1 MLIKQEQDEIQ
12 TFLGDASNTAGGRA
26 ERVLFPESAE
36 EVARALAEAA
46 RAGTPVTVAG
56 AGTGI
61 VGGRVPYGGAVLST
75 ARLNRVGEFVRETW
89 GGGHATAGAG
99 VVLSDFQ
106 REAKARG
113 LLYPPDP
120 TEGSCYIGGTV
131 ATNASGART
140 FKYGPTRAYVR
151 ALQVALTTGD
161 LLEIRRGE
169 LFAGADGT
177 VKIPLGGGR
186 KIEARL
192 PTYTMPATRKHAAGY
207 YTQPGMDLIDLFV
220 GSEGTLG
227 VVTEAELSLL
237 PQPEG
242 VLSGVVFF
250 REEENLLAFV
260 REARERSLKTRAGE
274 TREHDERMARGEE
287 FDNEDDYWIPMG
299 IDARALEYFDGEA
312 LNFLRERYPLVP
324 LGAAGAVFFEQETTA
339 STEDNLGIAWLS
351 YLQRHKAMEDE
362 SWFGTNEHDRAE
374 MRAFRHALPVMVNEW
389 LGRRG
394 QRKVSTDMA
403 VPDAAFPE
411 MLRFYKETLRA
422 GRLGYVIFGH
432 IGDNHVHVNIL
443 PRDDAEQA
451 AARETYGRFV
461 ERAVALGGTI
471 SAEHGVGKIKR
482 EYLRALYGER
492 SLREMAELKRAFDP
506 ACVLGRGNVFAEEFL
521 PAPGA
526 N

>member
-1 MLIKQEQDEIQ
+1 MLIKSEQDEIQ
-12 TFLGDASNTAGGRA
+12 SFLADASNTAGGRA
-26 ERVLFPESAE
+26 ERVLFPESPE

-46 RAGTPVTVAG
+46 RARTPVTVAG

-61 VGGRVPYGGAVLST
+61 VGGRVPQGGVVLST
-75 ARLNRVGEFVRETW
+75 AKLNRVGEFVRETLASGW
-89 GGGHATAGAG
+89 ANAGAG

-120 TEGSCYIGGTV
+120 TEESCYLGGTV

-140 FKYGPTRAYVR
+140 FKYGPTRGYVR
-151 ALQVALTTGD
+151 ALKVALTTGD
-161 LLEIRRGE
+161 LLDIRRGH
-169 LFAGADGT
+169 LFAGADGS
-177 VKIPLGGGR
+177 VRVPVDGGR
-186 KIEARL
+186 SIETRL
-192 PTYTMPATRKHAAGY
+192 PTYKMPSTRKHAAGY
-207 YTQPGMDLIDLFV
+207 FVAPGMDLIDLFV

-227 VVTEAELSLL
+227 VITEVELSLL

-250 REEENLLAFV
+250 RREEPLLAFI
-260 REARERSLKTRAGE
+260 RDARERSLKSRE
-274 TREHDERMARGEE
+274 TSRSENAHGGAKL
-287 FDNEDDYWIPMG
+287 
-299 IDARALEYFDGEA
+299 DARALEYFDGEA

-339 STEDNLGIAWLS
+339 ETEEALMSEWLE
-351 YLQRHKAMEDE
+351 LCERHDALADD

-389 LGRRG
+389 LARRG

-403 VPDAAFPE
+403 VPDEAFPE

-422 GRLGYVIFGH
+422 GRLSYVIFGH

-443 PRDDAEQA
+443 PRDDAEAA
-451 AARETYGRFV
+451 AAREVYGRFV
-461 ERAVALGGTI
+461 ERAVSLGGTV

-482 EYLRALYGER
+482 EYLRALYGDAA
-492 SLREMAELKRAFDP
+492 LREMAELKRAFDP
-506 ACVLGRGNVFAEEFL
+506 SCVLGRGNVFAEEYL
-521 PAPGA
+521 WQNAVDSRQ
-526 N
+526 

>member
-1 MLIKQEQDEIQ
+1 MLIKSEQDEIQ
-12 TFLGDASNTAGGRA
+12 SFLGDASNTAGGRA
-26 ERVLFPESAE
+26 ERVVFPESAE
-36 EVARALAEAA
+36 EVARALAEASG
-46 RAGTPVTVAG
+46 AGTPVTVAG

-61 VGGRVPYGGAVLST
+61 VGGRVPYGGVVLST
-75 ARLNRVGEFVRETW
+75 ARLNRVGEFVREPP
-89 GGGHATAGAG
+89 GGGRATAGAG

-120 TEGSCYIGGTV
+120 TEGSCYLGGTV

-169 LFAGADGT
+169 LFAGADGS
-177 VKIPLGGGR
+177 VNLPLGGGR
-186 KIEARL
+186 SVEARL

-207 YTQPGMDLIDLFV
+207 FTRPGMDLIDLFI

-227 VVTEAELSLL
+227 VVTEVELSLL

-250 REEENLLAFV
+250 KTEESLLVFV
-260 REARERSLKTRAGE
+260 REARERSLQTRLPSLPDGGPSPW
-274 TREHDERMARGEE
+274 RK
-287 FDNEDDYWIPMG
+287 G

-324 LGAAGAVFFEQETTA
+324 LGAAGAVFFEQET
-339 STEDNLGIAWLS
+339 SEQTEESLMGKWLE
-351 YLQRHKAMEDE
+351 LCERHDALADE

-374 MRAFRHALPVMVNEW
+374 MRAFRHALPVMVNE
-389 LGRRG
+389 LLARRG

-403 VPDAAFPE
+403 VPDDKFPE
-411 MLRFYKETLRA
+411 MLSFYKETLRA
-422 GRLGYVIFGH
+422 GRLAYVIFGH

-461 ERAVALGGTI
+461 ERAVSLGGTI

-492 SLREMAELKRAFDP
+492 HLREMAELKRAFDP
-506 ACVLGRGNVFAEEFL
+506 ACVLGRGNVFAEELL
-521 PAPGA
+521 PAPGVS
-526 N
+526 

>member
-1 MLIKQEQDEIQ
+1 MLVKQEQDEIQ
-12 TFLGDASNTAGGRA
+12 SFLGDASNTAGGRA
-26 ERVLFPESAE
+26 ERVLFPESAR

-46 RAGTPVTVAG
+46 REGTPLTVAG

-89 GGGHATAGAG
+89 GGGWATAGAG

-120 TEGSCYIGGTV
+120 TEASCYLGGTV

-140 FKYGPTRAYVR
+140 FKYGPTRSYVR

-169 LFAGADGT
+169 LFAGADGS
-177 VKIPLGGGR
+177 ISLPLGGGR

-207 YTQPGMDLIDLFV
+207 FTQPGMDLIDLFI

-227 VVTEAELSLL
+227 VVTEVELSLL
-237 PQPEG
+237 TQPEG

-250 REEENLLAFV
+250 KNEDSLLAFV
-260 REARERSLKTRAGE
+260 REARESSLKTRAESGE
-274 TREHDERMARGEE
+274 
-287 FDNEDDYWIPMG
+287 G
-299 IDARALEYFDGEA
+299 IDARALEYFDSEA
-312 LNFLRERYPLVP
+312 LNFLREQYPLVP
-324 LGAAGAVFFEQETTA
+324 LGAAGAVFFEQETTEG
-339 STEDNLGIAWLS
+339 TEENLLAAWYAL
-351 YLQRHKAMEDE
+351 LEKHNAMVDE

-389 LGRRG
+389 LARRG

-422 GRLGYVIFGH
+422 GRLAYVIFGH

-443 PRDDAEQA
+443 PRDDAEAA

-461 ERAVALGGTI
+461 ERAVRLGGTI

-482 EYLRALYGER
+482 DYLRALYGER
-492 SLREMAELKRAFDP
+492 ALREMAELKRAFDP

-521 PAPGA
+521 PPLGV
-526 N
+526 NES

>member
-1 MLIKQEQDEIQ
+1 MLVKSEQDEIQ
-12 TFLGDASNTAGGRA
+12 SFLADASNTAGGRA
-26 ERVLFPESAE
+26 ERVLFPESAQ
-36 EVARALAEAA
+36 EVARALAEAS
-46 RAGTPVTVAG
+46 REGTPVTVAG
-56 AGTGI
+56 AGTGV

-75 ARLNRVGEFVRETW
+75 ARLNRVGEFVREAW
-89 GGGHATAGAG
+89 GGGWATAGAG

-120 TEGSCYIGGTV
+120 TEGSCHIGGTV

-161 LLEIRRGE
+161 LLDIRRGE
-169 LFAGADGT
+169 LSAGADGS
-177 VKIPLGGGR
+177 VRLPLGGGR
-186 KIEARL
+186 KVEARL
-192 PTYTMPATRKHAAGY
+192 PTYTMPGTRKHAAGY
-207 YTQPGMDLIDLFV
+207 FTRPGMDLIDLFI

-227 VVTEAELSLL
+227 VVTEVELSLL
-237 PQPEG
+237 AQPEG

-250 REEENLLAFV
+250 RREDSLLAFV
-260 REARERSLKTRAGE
+260 REARGRSLETRAASNGAAPAAGE
-274 TREHDERMARGEE
+274 
-287 FDNEDDYWIPMG
+287 G

-324 LGAAGAVFFEQETTA
+324 LGAAGAVFFEQETTPR
-339 STEDNLGIAWLS
+339 TEEALMGEWLELVEK
-351 YLQRHKAMEDE
+351 YDALADE
-362 SWFGTNEHDRAE
+362 SWFGTNESDRAE

-389 LGRRG
+389 LARRG

-411 MLRFYKETLRA
+411 MMRFYRETLRA
-422 GRLGYVIFGH
+422 GRLSYVIFGH

-451 AARETYGRFV
+451 AAREVYGRFV
-461 ERAVALGGTI
+461 ERAVSLGGTV

-492 SLREMAELKRAFDP
+492 HLREMAELKRAFDP
-506 ACVLGRGNVFAEEFL
+506 ACVLGRGNVFGEELL

-526 N
+526 S

>member
-1 MLIKQEQDEIQ
+1 MLIKSEQDEIQ
-12 TFLGDASNTAGGRA
+12 SFLADASNTAGGRA
-26 ERVLFPESAE
+26 ERVLFPESAG

-46 RAGTPVTVAG
+46 REGTPVTVAG
-56 AGTGI
+56 AGTGV
-61 VGGRVPYGGAVLST
+61 VGGRVPHGGVVLST
-75 ARLNRVGEFVRETW
+75 ARLNRVGEFVRETLD
-89 GGGHATAGAG
+89 GGWATAGAG

-120 TEGSCYIGGTV
+120 TEGSCYLGGTV

-140 FKYGPTRAYVR
+140 FKYGPTRGYVR
-151 ALQVALTTGD
+151 ALKVALTTGD
-161 LLEIRRGE
+161 LLDVRRGR
-169 LFAGADGT
+169 LFAGADGS
-177 VKIPLGGGR
+177 VRVPVGGGR
-186 KIEARL
+186 SIEARL

-207 YTQPGMDLIDLFV
+207 FVAPGMDLVDLFV

-227 VVTEAELSLL
+227 VVTEVELLLL

-242 VLSGVVFF
+242 VLAGVVFF
-250 REEENLLAFV
+250 RDEEQLLAFV
-260 REARERSLKTRAGE
+260 SEARGRSLRARSPSLPDGAPSPW
-274 TREHDERMARGEE
+274 REGL
-287 FDNEDDYWIPMG
+287 
-299 IDARALEYFDGEA
+299 DARALEYFDGES

-324 LGAAGAVFFEQETTA
+324 LKAAGAVFFEQETTPA
-339 STEDNLGIAWLS
+339 TEEGLMGEWLE
-351 YLQRHKAMEDE
+351 LVEKHDALADD

-389 LGRRG
+389 LARRG

-403 VPDAAFPE
+403 VPDEAFPE

-422 GRLGYVIFGH
+422 GRLAYVIFGH

-443 PRDDAEQA
+443 PRDDAEAA

-461 ERAVALGGTI
+461 ERAVRLGGTV

-492 SLREMAELKRAFDP
+492 HLREMAELKRAFDP
-506 ACVLGRGNVFAEEFL
+506 SCVLGRGNVFAEEFL
-521 PAPGA
+521 PALGA
-526 N
+526 PSPP

>member
-1 MLIKQEQDEIQ
+1 MLIKQAQDEIQ
-12 TFLGDASNTAGGRA
+12 SFLADASNTAGGRA
-26 ERVLFPESAE
+26 ERVLFPETAGE
-36 EVARALAEAA
+36 AARALAEAA
-46 RAGTPVTVAG
+46 QAGTPLTVAG

-61 VGGRVPYGGAVLST
+61 VGGRVPYGGVVLST
-75 ARLNRVGEFVRETW
+75 ERLNRVGGFERETLGEGW
-89 GGGHATAGAG
+89 ATAGAG

-120 TEGSCYIGGTV
+120 TEWSCFIGGTI

-161 LLEIRRGE
+161 LLEIRRDE
-169 LFAGADGT
+169 LFAGADGS

-207 YTQPGMDLIDLFV
+207 FTRPGMDLIDLFV

-227 VVTEAELSLL
+227 VVTEAELALL
-237 PQPEG
+237 AQPEG

-250 REEENLLAFV
+250 RTEDSLLAFV
-260 REARERSLKTRAGE
+260 REARGRSLETRARAGE
-274 TREHDERMARGEE
+274 
-287 FDNEDDYWIPMG
+287 G

-339 STEDNLGIAWLS
+339 DAEESLMGEWLE
-351 YLQRHKAMEDE
+351 LVEQHDALADQ

-389 LGRRG
+389 LARRG

-443 PRDDAEQA
+443 PRDDAEAA

-461 ERAVALGGTI
+461 ERAVSLGGTI

-482 EYLRALYGER
+482 EYLRALYGDAA
-492 SLREMAELKRAFDP
+492 LREMAELKRAFDP
-506 ACVLGRGNVFAEEFL
+506 ACVLGRGNVFPEEFL
-521 PAPGA
+521 PAPGGR
-526 N
+526 

>member
-1 MLIKQEQDEIQ
+1 MLVKSEQDEIQ
-12 TFLGDASNTAGGRA
+12 SFLGDASNTAGGRA
-26 ERVLFPESAE
+26 ERVVFPESPG

-46 RAGTPVTVAG
+46 GEGTPVTVAG
-56 AGTGI
+56 AGTGV
-61 VGGRVPYGGAVLST
+61 VGGRVPYGGVVLST
-75 ARLNRVGEFVRETW
+75 ARLNRVGEFVREPP
-89 GGGHATAGAG
+89 GGGWAAAGAG

-120 TEGSCYIGGTV
+120 TEGSCYLGGTV

-169 LFAGADGT
+169 LFAGADGS
-177 VKIPLGGGR
+177 VNIPLGGGR
-186 KIEARL
+186 RIRARL

-207 YTQPGMDLIDLFV
+207 FTRPGMDLIDLFV

-227 VVTEAELSLL
+227 VVTEVELSLL

-250 REEENLLAFV
+250 KTEESLLGFV
-260 REARERSLKTRAGE
+260 REARERSLETRARSG
-274 TREHDERMARGEE
+274 G
-287 FDNEDDYWIPMG
+287 G

-324 LGAAGAVFFEQETTA
+324 LGAAGAVFFEQETA
-339 STEDNLGIAWLS
+339 ERTEESLMGRWLE
-351 YLQRHKAMEDE
+351 LVERHDALADE

-389 LGRRG
+389 LARRG

-403 VPDAAFPE
+403 VPDDKFAE

-422 GRLGYVIFGH
+422 GRLAYVIFGH
-432 IGDNHVHVNIL
+432 VGDNHVHVNIL

-461 ERAVALGGTI
+461 ERAVSLGGTI

-482 EYLRALYGER
+482 DYLRALYGER

-526 N
+526 S